1 MFWLPPLAPNF
12 LFFFIWTQ
20 SKVKTPNSN
29 GCEVGK
35 FKTSLLPL
43 SPMKI
48 WPTTQNSNQDPSTN
62 ENTCP
67 SPDQTQVEELNLGE
81 PSNHPSKIQPIA
93 FSHLQIPQS
102 PPPPRHHLSSKHQK
116 QWPWLFVNAKTKR
129 TSLLSLQGKPPHSPP
144 KLSGEDSGSLL
155 LILPTSTT
163 PHLNQLQ
170 LPTVILNF
178 LNPYQSLHQIS
189 EREKQLM
196 ILIQCN
202 VPFLRHWGGISDCLF
217 VFS

>member
-93 FSHLQIPQS
+93 LHLAIYKYLNPLHPHFIIS
-102 PPPPRHHLSSKHQK
+102 PPNIRNSGHGSLWMQK
-116 QWPWLFVNAKTKR
+116 QREHPSFLFRANH
-129 TSLLSLQGKPPHSPP
+129 P
-144 KLSGEDSGSLL
+144 
-155 LILPTSTT
+155 ILHQNYQEKIQEASCWYYQP
-163 PHLNQLQ
+163 LQ
-170 LPTVILNF
+170 LLTSISFSFPQWFSTSSIRI
-178 LNPYQSLHQIS
+178 SLCTKFQK
-189 EREKQLM
+189 EKSSWWYWFNAM
-196 ILIQCN
+196 Y
-202 VPFLRHWGGISDCLF
+202 PF
-217 VFS
+217 